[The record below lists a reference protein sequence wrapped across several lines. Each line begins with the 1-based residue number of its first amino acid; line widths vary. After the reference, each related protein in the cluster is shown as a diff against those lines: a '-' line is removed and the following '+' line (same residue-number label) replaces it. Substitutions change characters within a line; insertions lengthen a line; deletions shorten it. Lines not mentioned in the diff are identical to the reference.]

1 MDKKAF
7 SLVRRF
13 IRQKPWIVL
22 AMIALMLALTFGEK
36 ALSDVLAAA
45 ELNYIDY
52 GLAVIRLLLQTGLSS
67 VLIYAFH
74 RQHSASVSLTAVD
87 IVKLFLTGILV
98 SLVETTCFV
107 LGLFVPL
114 VLVGFMEMGVATV
127 LLCAL
132 FVLFVPLGIWL
143 FLRLDFAM
151 NVYITGRDARMFSCI
166 RTSFRATKGCVRR
179 YLVYNI
185 KYLLFYFAIELILAG
200 FGFLPHAADVSET
213 LLKTIDIVDAVFLSV
228 FMPYRYLIKC
238 GFYEVYLQE
247 GEQSRA

>member
-7 SLVRRF
+7 SLVRQF
-13 IRQKPWIVL
+13 IRQKPWIVIC
-22 AMIALMLALTFGEK
+22 MIVLMLALTFGEK
-36 ALSDVLAAA
+36 ALSDVLKAV

-74 RQHSASVSLTAVD
+74 KQRIPSVSLTAVD
-87 IVKLFLTGILV
+87 IVKLFFTGILV

-114 VLVGFMEMGVATV
+114 VLVGFMQKGVAV
-127 LLCAL
+127 MLLCVA
-132 FVLFVPLGIWL
+132 FFLFVPLGVWL

-151 NVYITGRDARMFSCI
+151 NVYITGRDPRMLSCI
-166 RTSFRATKGCVRR
+166 RTSFRVTKGFVRR
-179 YLVYNI
+179 YLVYNL
-185 KYLLFYFAIELILAG
+185 KYLLFYFVIELVLAA
-200 FGFLPHAADVSET
+200 FGLLPQTAGVSEG
-213 LLKTIDIVDAVFLSV
+213 LLKGIDVVDAVFLSV

-247 GEQSRA
+247 GERTRA